1 MNYIIVPTSNSD
13 YQSWQCR
20 LLNWSRKK
28 VKQKGK
34 LIFLRCE
41 DEMGVN
47 KTPDIYNDPDV
58 EVIDLPNYALEW
70 EYNEE
75 QSLRGQPYWWGAIPN
90 KYLSIKWLCD
100 NYPLKDDDTLLFL
113 DPDMIFLEPIDMV
126 PVKNE
131 IIAQRFIHYYP
142 IENWKA
148 IPDDEVGRGIM
159 YPFIIRADSL
169 KLIIN
174 DYISASE
181 EIKRETKKWEAE
193 MWGLDFA
200 VKKNILNIRYED
212 NLGRCTAWH
221 SLGEKGLPKIIHFP
235 NEILDKNNNRL
246 WFKQDY
252 TFRQNMDIFAN
263 LAKNEIDNELL
274 SQVSQE
280 RTDYLYYLKWNFSD
294 IFKNYTGNNGYIIF
308 RPWPGGFNNIRM
320 SLELA
325 VCIAYLSN
333 KTLVLPPK
341 YKMYLLKDE
350 FGLEDFFDVEDLGV
364 NTISFE
370 NFCELKGI
378 GISYDA
384 AKSISKVLSEEFPRN
399 VYNLEKILPSFDFTK
414 GRGFINKEN
423 FLGDNECVFFDGNL
437 LGSFY
442 QTLHTNKNTELK
454 KLVAKHIHYLP
465 KIFDIGWKAVN
476 WMGEGYYAMH
486 VRRNDFQYKDLFISA
501 QEIYEN
507 IKDIVP
513 NGATLYIA
521 TDLKDLS
528 FFDPL
533 KEHYLLYF
541 YNQVA
546 EASGIDPHYNYIPIV
561 EQLICTRAIKFIG
574 NDYSTLSSYIYRMR
588 GYMNDIEDK
597 DFYINTQKYNQDD
610 QLSFRES
617 KKFIANWARE
627 FKDVWN
633 FTDKTIFVS
642 VASYNDRQLI
652 STLKD
657 LYETADNIGRIV
669 VGVHLQDN
677 EEYYQELLNQHFPN
691 IKIIFTKAEE
701 SRGVVWAREKIKSEL
716 FNQEDYFLQIDAHS
730 RFKFGWDNILIN
742 QIINLNNKSLISTYP
757 NEFSLDDTDRVY
769 ISKLSTNAP
778 LRIKKFFSEDLYDN
792 RLNPE
797 NKSSLGEYEVADSKW
812 IAGGFIF
819 APREWVEQVKF
830 SDEIVCKGEEDIQFF
845 LSYLKGWNVKL
856 PSEAVVWHNYN
867 ALGLDGLV
875 YRKPNLNSLK
885 DNSVQIIN
893 DILFNQQHSRTIE
906 QLEEFLEIKFRKIN
920 NNDPIIEEKEDTIFV
935 ALTSFI
941 DTDLRNT
948 ILSCIHQAKHP
959 EKLSFGLI
967 LQYNNETGSHERCV
981 DELIEQYNI
990 RVKKYWYEESK
1001 GGCWARYEVADLLK
1015 DEKYILQIDSHT
1027 RFVKNWDEILIN
1039 DIKNINEKCI
1049 ISYLSPPFYRNKEL
1063 GVDYYFKYVEDPY
1076 IINVPKITSITND
1089 YWPTFVGYTNEK
1101 HTNNKNRMVSIL
1113 YAGFVFAPA
1122 SWYHDVR
1129 NDPEHY
1135 YTGEEFAL
1143 SIRTFTHGYNI
1154 YQPSRIVSWHKSD
1167 PDHIHHFKTL
1177 PTGDD
1182 LHNHAMSRLKMLIEG
1197 GNLERYGL
1205 GNERTLSDY
1214 ENFAGINIKQ
1224 RIVYE

>member
-1 MNYIIVPTSNSD
+1 MNNMNYIIVPTSNSD

-126 PVKNE
+126 PMENE
-131 IIAQRFIHYYP
+131 IIAQRFIHYHP
-142 IENWKA
+142 LENWKA
-148 IPDDEVGRGIM
+148 FPEDISGRGIM

-181 EIKRETKKWEAE
+181 EIKRETKKWESE

-200 VKKNILNIRYED
+200 VKKNILNIRYEED
-212 NLGRCTAWH
+212 LGRCTAWH

-235 NEILDKNNNRL
+235 NEILDENNNRI

-252 TFRQNMDIFAN
+252 TFRQDMSIFAN
-263 LAKNEIDNELL
+263 LAKNEIESELL
-274 SQVSQE
+274 TQVSQE
-280 RTDYLYYLKWNFSD
+280 RTDYLYYLKWDFSD
-294 IFKNYTGNNGYIIF
+294 IFKNYTGNDGYVIF

-350 FGLEDFFDVEDLGV
+350 FGLEDFFDVDDLGV

-378 GISYDA
+378 DISYDA
-384 AKSISKVLSEEFPRN
+384 AKSISKVLSEEFPRS
-399 VYNLEKILPSFDFTK
+399 VYNFEKILPSFNFTK

-423 FLGDNECVFFDGNL
+423 FLGDHQCVFFDGNL

-442 QTLHTNKNTELK
+442 QTLHTNKDIELK
-454 KLVAKHIHYLP
+454 KLVAKHVHYLP

-513 NGATLYIA
+513 NGARLYIA
-521 TDLKDLS
+521 TDHKDLS

-533 KEHYLLYF
+533 KEHYQLYF

-627 FKDVWN
+627 FKDAWN

-652 STLKD
+652 PTLKD
-657 LYETADNIGRIV
+657 LYETVDNVNRIV

-701 SRGVVWAREKIKSEL
+701 SRGVVWAREKIKKEL
-716 FNQEDYFLQIDAHS
+716 FSTEEYFLQIDAHT
-730 RFKFGWDNILIN
+730 RFKYGWDNILIN
-742 QIINLNNKSLISTYP
+742 QMSNVENKTIFSTYP
-757 NEFSLDDTDRVY
+757 NQFSLDDIGRNY
-769 ISKLSTNAP
+769 IQKIPTNAP
-778 LRIKKFFSEDLYDN
+778 LVIDRFFSEDENDN
-792 RLNPE
+792 RLLPRNL
-797 NKSSLGEYEVADSKW
+797 SALSDYEVVDSKW

-819 APREWVEQVKF
+819 APNSWVKDINF
-830 SDEIVCKGEEDIQFF
+830 SDEIISKGEEDVQLF
-845 LSYLKGWNVKL
+845 LSYLRGWHIKL
-856 PSEAVVWHNYN
+856 SSEAVIWHNYN
-867 ALGLDGLV
+867 VIDLDGTR
-875 YRKPNLNSLK
+875 YRKVYSNKEQVIDKSIE
-885 DNSVQIIN
+885 IIN
-893 DILFNQQHSRTIE
+893 NILFDNLHTRTVE
-906 QLEEFLEIKFRKIN
+906 QLEEFLNIKFR
-920 NNDPIIEEKEDTIFV
+920 
-935 ALTSFI
+935 
-941 DTDLRNT
+941 R
-948 ILSCIHQAKHP
+948 
-959 EKLSFGLI
+959 
-967 LQYNNETGSHERCV
+967 
-981 DELIEQYNI
+981 
-990 RVKKYWYEESK
+990 
-1001 GGCWARYEVADLLK
+1001 
-1015 DEKYILQIDSHT
+1015 
-1027 RFVKNWDEILIN
+1027 
-1039 DIKNINEKCI
+1039 
-1049 ISYLSPPFYRNKEL
+1049 
-1063 GVDYYFKYVEDPY
+1063 
-1076 IINVPKITSITND
+1076 
-1089 YWPTFVGYTNEK
+1089 
-1101 HTNNKNRMVSIL
+1101 
-1113 YAGFVFAPA
+1113 
-1122 SWYHDVR
+1122 
-1129 NDPEHY
+1129 
-1135 YTGEEFAL
+1135 
-1143 SIRTFTHGYNI
+1143 
-1154 YQPSRIVSWHKSD
+1154 
-1167 PDHIHHFKTL
+1167 
-1177 PTGDD
+1177 
-1182 LHNHAMSRLKMLIEG
+1182 
-1197 GNLERYGL
+1197 
-1205 GNERTLSDY
+1205 
-1214 ENFAGINIKQ
+1214 
-1224 RIVYE
+1224 